1 MLKYNNMFYEP
12 VVILDQLT
20 SEYSAEMSND
30 QLAFLCGLIEEYRPN
45 KIVEV
50 GVSAGGTTA
59 VILKCISM
67 LKLKPEFYSL
77 DLSTLFYRD
86 QRKQT
91 GYLAEECKKILG
103 SEVKHSLYT
112 GKYAVEYLE
121 EIGADID
128 FLILDTVHSMPGE
141 LLDFLAFYPY
151 LKQSAIVVVHDIAL
165 NLFHNQPDAFA
176 TKVLL
181 DTVAARKFYGMDGDS
196 LLNIGAFMINSDTG
210 RYIDNIFSALTLTW
224 KSFPKKEELT
234 LYREFYQKHYNNGNL
249 ELFDAAVRM
258 NYRSWE
264 ERLKEEKRKKKEELM
279 RAYKWIE
286 GIKQKDKV
294 YIYGC
299 GYYGKKL
306 YELLDALEICL
317 GGFLVSDGQEKA
329 NMENIYFI
337 SEVDVDTTRE
347 VILLGVDDSLYED
360 IGARLSERGIYD
372 YVIPP
377 RFIYSYLG

>member
-1 MLKYNNMFYEP
+1 
-12 VVILDQLT
+12 
-20 SEYSAEMSND
+20 
-30 QLAFLCGLIEEYRPN
+30 
-45 KIVEV
+45 
-50 GVSAGGTTA
+50 
-59 VILKCISM
+59 
-67 LKLKPEFYSL
+67 
-77 DLSTLFYRD
+77 
-86 QRKQT
+86 
-91 GYLAEECKKILG
+91 
-103 SEVKHSLYT
+103 
-112 GKYAVEYLE
+112 
-121 EIGADID
+121 
-128 FLILDTVHSMPGE
+128 
-141 LLDFLAFYPY
+141 
-151 LKQSAIVVVHDIAL
+151 
-165 NLFHNQPDAFA
+165 
-176 TKVLL
+176 
-181 DTVAARKFYGMDGDS
+181 
-196 LLNIGAFMINSDTG
+196 
-210 RYIDNIFSALTLTW
+210 
-224 KSFPKKEELT
+224 
-234 LYREFYQKHYNNGNL
+234 
-249 ELFDAAVRM
+249 M
-258 NYRSWE
+258 NYRSRE

-299 GYYGKKL
+299 GYYVKKL